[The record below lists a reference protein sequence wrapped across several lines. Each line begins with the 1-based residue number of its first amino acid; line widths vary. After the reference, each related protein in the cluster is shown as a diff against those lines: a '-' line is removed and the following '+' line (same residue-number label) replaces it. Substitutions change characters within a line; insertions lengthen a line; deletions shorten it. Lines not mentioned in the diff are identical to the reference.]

1 MARLIIMAVPIVL
14 QKGQIVLTQ
23 TASLN
28 DITFDNSPFTFG
40 EVDSV
45 SDLTNTYAVSDI
57 VCYNPAGSY
66 NFIYNGT
73 DYVLTTEDKIL
84 FKETE
89 PL

>member
-1 MARLIIMAVPIVL
+1 MAVPIVL

-45 SDLTNTYAVSDI
+45 SDLTNMYAVGDK
-57 VCYNPAGSY
+57 VCYNPTGSY

-89 PL
+89 NHYNNA

>member
-1 MARLIIMAVPIVL
+1 MAVPIVL

-45 SDLTNTYAVSDI
+45 SDLTNTYAVGDK
-57 VCYNPAGSY
+57 VCYNTEGSY

-84 FKETE
+84 FKETD

>member
-1 MARLIIMAVPIVL
+1 MAVPIVL

-28 DITFDNSPFTFG
+28 DITFDNSPFTFFG

-45 SDLTNTYAVSDI
+45 SDLTNTYAVGDK
-57 VCYNPAGSY
+57 VCYNPEGSY

-84 FKETE
+84 FKETD